1 MFIMYCGNIGHLAN
15 DLSNDLRYALRGFR
29 RNPIFTLTAV
39 FAIVLGIGATTAV
52 FSVVDRILFR
62 RLPYPDDA
70 RLVSVGIV
78 APSLD
83 SNEFLFADSLVRW
96 RRNQTPFA
104 GIASFNFIVDCD
116 LTERNPARLRCARVD
131 SSFLPTFGI
140 QPLAG
145 RNFTREEDLPNAPKV
160 ALLFYGFW
168 RSRMGG
174 DTGAIGKSIS
184 IDGQTTTIVGVLPRD
199 FELFNL
205 SHADL
210 LVPEALNEAAE
221 HSGQA
226 FRVFARLKPG
236 VTLQQATARMQPL
249 FARDLLDAAP
259 EFRRELKLVIRP
271 LRDRQI
277 QNARLASWVLLG
289 GVIAVLLIACANVAN
304 LLLARSAM
312 RRRELAVRAAIG
324 AGRARLV
331 RQAIT
336 ESLLLAFLGAAG
348 GCLFAW
354 GLLRVFIAIAPGGIP
369 RLEQA
374 TLDARVLLF
383 ALAACLLAGVLFG
396 LAPAFESPRVEALV
410 GGRAIGSPRG
420 IFRQMLVAAQIAVS
434 LLLLTGASLLLRS
447 LWKLESVPLGV
458 DTDNVLTAHFVLGRG
473 YARDARQLGFFEEL
487 EARLKRL
494 PGAAAV
500 AISDSI
506 PPSGGTLGRPF
517 SDIGVEGRPPLA
529 ERAGGM
535 VAWRYVTPGYFA
547 ALGIPILRGRPFR
560 EEDRQPAGYAVILSE
575 TLARRL
581 FPFDDPLG
589 KHVLKTARGQ
599 WFAVVGIAGDVRNVG
614 PARAA
619 DPEYYVVRK
628 HVPDETF
635 QNEDD
640 GWHSAS
646 VVIRSPLNSRAMAVW
661 LRAEFAAMDATLPVE
676 VETMRQRVGELAERP
691 RFNAMLLTLFAAMGM
706 LLAGIG
712 LYGVLGFLVTLRTQ
726 EIGVRM
732 ALGATPAGITMLL
745 LGQAAV
751 WALAGAGLGL
761 SGSLFAMRVLRS
773 LLFEVPERDPWA
785 LIAAPVLLLLV
796 ALIAAWIP
804 SRRAA
809 RVDPMQALRQE

>member
-1 MFIMYCGNIGHLAN
+1 MYFARVGH
-15 DLSNDLRYALRGFR
+15 DLCDDLRYALRGFR
-29 RNPIFTLTAV
+29 RNPVFTLTAV

-62 RLPYPDDA
+62 RLPYPDDD
-70 RLVSVGIV
+70 RLVSAGIV

-104 GIASFNFIVDCD
+104 SIASFNFIVDCD

-131 SSFLPTFGI
+131 SGFLPTFGI

-145 RNFTREEDLPNAPKV
+145 RNFTREEDVPNGPKV
-160 ALLFYGFW
+160 AILFYGFW
-168 RSRMGG
+168 RSRMAG

-184 IDGQTTTIVGVLPRD
+184 IDGQPTTIVGVLPRD

-210 LVPEALNEAAE
+210 LIPQALDEAAE

-226 FRVFARLKPG
+226 FRVFARLTPG
-236 VTLQQATARMQPL
+236 FTLQQAIAQMQPL
-249 FARDLLDAAP
+249 FARDLLDAPA

-277 QNARLASWVLLG
+277 QNARLASWILLG
-289 GVIAVLLIACANVAN
+289 GVVAVLLIACANVAN
-304 LLLARSAM
+304 LLLARAAM

-336 ESLLLAFLGAAG
+336 ESLLLALLGAAG

-383 ALAACLLAGVLFG
+383 ALVACLLAGVLFG

-410 GGRAIGSPRG
+410 GGRAIGSTRG

-434 LLLLTGASLLLRS
+434 LVLLTGASLLLRS
-447 LWKLESVPLGV
+447 LWKFESVPLGV
-458 DTDNVLTAHFVLGRG
+458 EVDNVLTAHFVLGRS

-487 EARLKRL
+487 EARLNRL
-494 PGAAAV
+494 PGVTAAAV
-500 AISDSI
+500 SDSI
-506 PPSGGTLGRPF
+506 PPSGGILGRPL
-517 SDIGVEGRPPLA
+517 SEIGVEGRPPLP

-547 ALGIPILRGRPFR
+547 ALGIPILRGRPFG
-560 EEDRQPAGYAVILSE
+560 EEDRQPAEYAVILSE

-581 FPFDDPLG
+581 FPFDDPMG
-589 KHVLKTARGQ
+589 RRVLKTARGQ
-599 WFAVVGIAGDVRNVG
+599 WFTVVGIAGDVKNAG

-619 DPEYYVVRK
+619 EPEYYVVRK
-628 HVPDETF
+628 HAPDETF
-635 QNEDD
+635 ENEGD
-640 GWHSAS
+640 GWRSANA
-646 VVIRSPLNSRAMAVW
+646 VIRSSMNARAMAVRM
-661 LRAEFAAMDATLPVE
+661 RAEFSAMDATLPVE
-676 VETMRQRVGELAERP
+676 VETMRQRLGELAERP
-691 RFNAMLLTLFAAMGM
+691 RFNAMLLMLFAVMGM
-706 LLAGIG
+706 LLAAIG

-732 ALGATPAGITMLL
+732 ALGATPGNITTLL

-751 WALAGAGLGL
+751 WVLAGAGLGL
-761 SGSLFAMRVLRS
+761 TGSLFAMRLLRA
-773 LLFEVPERDPWA
+773 LLFEVPERDPWT
-785 LIAAPVLLLLV
+785 LTAAPVLLLLV
-796 ALIAAWIP
+796 ALIAAWMP

>member
-1 MFIMYCGNIGHLAN
+1 MFIMYFETVGH
-15 DLSNDLRYALRGFR
+15 DLRYALRGFR
-29 RNPIFTLTAV
+29 RNPVFTLTAL
-39 FAIVLGIGATTAV
+39 FAIVLGIGASAAV

-62 RLPYPDDA
+62 ALPYPNDDKLISA
-70 RLVSVGIV
+70 GIV

-104 GIASFNFIVDCD
+104 SLASFNFIVDCD

-160 ALLFYGFW
+160 AILFYGFW
-168 RSRMGG
+168 RTRLGG
-174 DTGAIGKSIS
+174 DTRAIGNSIS
-184 IDGQTTTIVGVLPRD
+184 IDGQPVTIIGVLPRD

-205 SHADL
+205 SQADL
-210 LVPEALNEAAE
+210 LIPQALNEASQ
-221 HSGQA
+221 HSGEA
-226 FRVFARLKPG
+226 FRVFGRLKPG
-236 VTLQQATARMQPL
+236 ITIHQAMARMQPL
-249 FARDLLDAAP
+249 FERDLLDAPP
-259 EFRRELKLVIRP
+259 EFRKELKLVIRP

-336 ESLLLAFLGAAG
+336 ESLLLALIGAAG
-348 GCLFAW
+348 GCLLAA
-354 GLLRVFIAIAPGGIP
+354 GLLRVFIAMAPSGIP

-374 TLDARVLLF
+374 TLDGRVLLF
-383 ALAACLLAGVLFG
+383 ALAACLVAGLLFG
-396 LAPAFESPRVEALV
+396 LAPAFESPCVEVLA
-410 GGRAIGSPRG
+410 GGRTIGSPRG
-420 IFRQMLVAAQIAVS
+420 IFRQMLVAAQIALS
-434 LLLLTGASLLLRS
+434 LVLLTGASLLLRS
-447 LWKLESVPLGV
+447 LWRLESVPLGIE
-458 DTDNVLTAHFVLGRG
+458 TDHVMTAHFVLGRG
-473 YARDARQLGFFEEL
+473 YDRDARQLRFFEEL

-494 PGAAAV
+494 PGVTAAA
-500 AISDSI
+500 ISNSI
-506 PPSGGTLGRPF
+506 PPSGGTFGRPF
-517 SDIGVEGRPPLA
+517 SEIGVEGRPPLA
-529 ERAGGM
+529 VRAGGM
-535 VAWRYVTPGYFA
+535 VAWRYVTPAYFA

-560 EEDRQPAGYAVILSE
+560 EEDRRPPAYAVILSE

-581 FPFDDPLG
+581 FPFEDPVG
-589 KHVLKTARGQ
+589 KHILKTIRGQ
-599 WFAVVGIAGDVRNVG
+599 WFTVVGIAGDVKNAG

-619 DPEYYVVRK
+619 EPEYYVVRK
-628 HVPDETF
+628 HAPDETF
-635 QNEDD
+635 ESQAQGD
-640 GWHSAS
+640 GWRSATA
-646 VVIRSPLNSRAMAVW
+646 VIRSPMNPRAMAVW
-661 LRAEFAAMDATLPVE
+661 MRAEFAAMDATLPVE
-676 VETMRQRVGELAERP
+676 METMRQRVSALAERP

-706 LLAGIG
+706 LLAAIG
-712 LYGVLGFLVTLRTQ
+712 LYGVLAFLVTLRIP

-732 ALGATPAGITMLL
+732 ALGATPANITRLL

-751 WALAGAGLGL
+751 WTLAGAALGL
-761 SGSLFAMRVLRS
+761 TGSLFATRLLRS
-773 LLFEVPERDPWA
+773 LLFEVPERDPWT
-785 LIAAPVLLLLV
+785 LIATPLLLLVV

-809 RVDPMQALRQE
+809 RVDPMQALRQG

>member
-1 MFIMYCGNIGHLAN
+1 MIDDM
-15 DLSNDLRYALRGFR
+15 RYALRGFR
-29 RNPIFTLTAV
+29 RTPVFTLTAV

-70 RLVSVGIV
+70 RLVSAGIV
-78 APSLD
+78 SPSLD

-104 GIASFNFIVDCD
+104 SIASFNFIVDCD

-145 RNFTREEDLPNAPKV
+145 RNFTRDEDLPNAPKV
-160 ALLFYGFW
+160 AILFYGFW
-168 RSRMGG
+168 RSRLGG
-174 DTGAIGKSIS
+174 DTCAIGKSIS
-184 IDGQTTTIVGVLPRD
+184 IDGQPTTIVGVLPRD

-210 LVPEALNEAAE
+210 LIPEALDEAAA

-226 FRVFARLKPG
+226 FRVFARLKSG
-236 VTLQQATARMQPL
+236 VTLQQAIAQMQPL
-249 FARDLLDAAP
+249 FARDLLDAPP
-259 EFRRELKLVIRP
+259 EFRKELKLVVRP

-277 QNARLASWVLLG
+277 QNARLASWILLG
-289 GVIAVLLIACANVAN
+289 GVMAVLLIACANVAN
-304 LLLARSAM
+304 LLLARAAM
-312 RRRELAVRAAIG
+312 RRRELAVRAGIG
-324 AGRARLV
+324 ASRARLV

-336 ESLLLAFLGAAG
+336 ESLLLAVLGAVG

-354 GLLRVFIAIAPGGIP
+354 GLLRVFIAIAPDGIP

-374 TLDARVLLF
+374 TLDGRVLLF
-383 ALAACLLAGVLFG
+383 ALVACLLAGVLFG
-396 LAPAFESPRVEALV
+396 LAPAFESPRIEALA

-434 LLLLTGASLLLRS
+434 LVLLTGASLLLRS

-473 YARDARQLGFFEEL
+473 YARDARQLAFFEDL

-494 PGAAAV
+494 PGVTAAAV
-500 AISDSI
+500 SDSI

-517 SDIGVEGRPPLA
+517 SAIAVEGRPPSP
-529 ERAGGM
+529 ERAAGM

-560 EEDRQPAGYAVILSE
+560 EEDRRPAEYAVILSE

-581 FPFDDPLG
+581 FPFDDPIG
-589 KHVLKTARGQ
+589 KRVLKTARGQ
-599 WFAVVGIAGDVRNVG
+599 RFTVVGIAGDVKNAG

-619 DPEYYVVRK
+619 EPEYYVVRK
-628 HVPDETF
+628 HAPDETF
-635 QNEDD
+635 ENEGD
-640 GWHSAS
+640 GWRSAS
-646 VVIRSPLNSRAMAVW
+646 AVIRSPLNPRAMAVW
-661 LRAEFAAMDATLPVE
+661 VRAEFAALDATLPVE

-706 LLAGIG
+706 LLAAIG
-712 LYGVLGFLVTLRTQ
+712 LYGVLPFLVTLRTP

-732 ALGATPAGITMLL
+732 ALGATPANVTRLL

-751 WALAGAGLGL
+751 WALAGAGLGMA
-761 SGSLFAMRVLRS
+761 GSLFAMRLLRS
-773 LLFEVPERDPWA
+773 LLFEVPERDPWT

-796 ALIAAWIP
+796 ALMAAWIP

>member
-1 MFIMYCGNIGHLAN
+1 MIDDM
-15 DLSNDLRYALRGFR
+15 RYALRGFLR
-29 RNPIFTLTAV
+29 TPVFTLTAL

-78 APSLD
+78 SPSLD

-104 GIASFNFIVDCD
+104 SLASFNFIVDCD

-145 RNFTREEDLPNAPKV
+145 RNFTREEDVPNAPKV
-160 ALLFYGFW
+160 AMLFYGFW
-168 RSRMGG
+168 RSRLGG

-184 IDGQTTTIVGVLPRD
+184 IDGQPTTIVGVLPRD

-210 LVPEALNEAAE
+210 LVPEALDEAAE

-236 VTLQQATARMQPL
+236 VTIEQAMARMQPL
-249 FARDLLDAAP
+249 FARDLLDAPA

-277 QNARLASWVLLG
+277 QNARLASWILLAC
-289 GVIAVLLIACANVAN
+289 VIAVLLIACANVAN

-336 ESLLLAFLGAAG
+336 ESLLLALLGAIG

-354 GLLRVFIAIAPGGIP
+354 GLLRFFIAIAPGGIP

-374 TLDARVLLF
+374 TLDGRVLLF

-410 GGRAIGSPRG
+410 SRAIGSPRG

-434 LLLLTGASLLLRS
+434 LVLLTGASLLLRS

-458 DTDNVLTAHFVLGRG
+458 ETDNVLTAHFVLGRG
-473 YARDARQLGFFEEL
+473 YARDARQLGFFEDL

-494 PGAAAV
+494 PGVTAAAV
-500 AISDSI
+500 SDSI

-517 SDIGVEGRPPLA
+517 SAIAVEGRPPSP

-560 EEDRQPAGYAVILSE
+560 EEDRRPAEYAVILSE
-575 TLARRL
+575 TLGRRL
-581 FPFDDPLG
+581 FPFDDPVG
-589 KHVLKTARGQ
+589 KRVMKTARGQ
-599 WFAVVGIAGDVRNVG
+599 WFTVVGIAGDVKNAG

-628 HVPDETF
+628 HAPDETF
-635 QNEDD
+635 ENEGD
-640 GWHSAS
+640 GWRSAS
-646 VVIRSPLNSRAMAVW
+646 ALIRSPMNPRAMAVRI
-661 LRAEFAAMDATLPVE
+661 RAEFAAMDATLPVE
-676 VETMRQRVGELAERP
+676 LETMRQRVGELAERP

-706 LLAGIG
+706 LLAAIG
-712 LYGVLGFLVTLRTQ
+712 LYGVLAFLVTLRTP

-732 ALGATPAGITMLL
+732 ALGATPANITRLL
-745 LGQAAV
+745 IGQAAV
-751 WALAGAGLGL
+751 WALAGAGVGL
-761 SGSLFAMRVLRS
+761 TGSLFAMRLLGS
-773 LLFEVPERDPWA
+773 LLFEVPERDPWT

-796 ALIAAWIP
+796 ALMAAWAP

-809 RVDPMQALRQE
+809 RVDPMQTLRQE

>member
-1 MFIMYCGNIGHLAN
+1 MFIMYCQTIGH
-15 DLSNDLRYALRGFR
+15 DLRDDLRYALRGFR
-29 RNPIFTLTAV
+29 RNPVFTLTAV

-62 RLPYPDDA
+62 TLPYPDDG
-70 RLVSVGIV
+70 RLVSAGIV

-104 GIASFNFIVDCD
+104 SLASFNFIVDCD

-131 SSFLPTFGI
+131 YSFLPVFGI

-160 ALLFYGFW
+160 AILFYGFW
-168 RSRMGG
+168 RSRLGG

-184 IDGQTTTIVGVLPRD
+184 IDGQPTKIVGVLPRD

-210 LVPEALNEAAE
+210 LIPEALNEATQ

-226 FRVFARLKPG
+226 FRIFARLKPG
-236 VTLQQATARMQPL
+236 VTIQQAMARMQPL
-249 FARDLLDAAP
+249 FERDLLDSPP

-324 AGRARLV
+324 AGRARLA

-348 GCLFAW
+348 GYLFAW

-374 TLDARVLLF
+374 ALDGRVLLF
-383 ALAACLLAGVLFG
+383 ALAACLLAGILFG
-396 LAPAFESPRVEALV
+396 LAPAFERPRIEALA
-410 GGRAIGSPRG
+410 GGRATGSPRG
-420 IFRQMLVAAQIAVS
+420 IFRQMLVAAQMAVS
-434 LLLLTGASLLLRS
+434 LVLLTGASLLLRS
-447 LWKLESVPLGV
+447 LWKLESVPLGMEA
-458 DTDNVLTAHFVLGRG
+458 DNVLTAHFVLGRS
-473 YARDARQLGFFEEL
+473 YERDARQLGFFEEL

-494 PGAAAV
+494 PGLTAA
-500 AISDSI
+500 AISDSM

-517 SDIGVEGRPPLA
+517 SEIGIEGRPPLA

-535 VAWRYVTPGYFA
+535 VVWRYVTPGYFA

-560 EEDRQPAGYAVILSE
+560 EEDRRPAEYAVILSD

-581 FPFDDPLG
+581 FPFDDPVG
-589 KHVLKTARGQ
+589 RRVLKTVRGQ
-599 WFAVVGIAGDVRNVG
+599 WFTVVGIAGDVKNAG
-614 PARAA
+614 PARPVE
-619 DPEYYVVRK
+619 PEYYVVRK
-628 HVPDETF
+628 HAPDETF
-635 QNEDD
+635 ETEGD
-640 GWHSAS
+640 GWRSANAI
-646 VVIRSPLNSRAMAVW
+646 IRSPMNPSAMAVW
-661 LRAEFAAMDATLPVE
+661 MRAEFAAMDATLPVE
-676 VETMRQRVGELAERP
+676 METMRQRVGELAERP

-706 LLAGIG
+706 LLAAIG
-712 LYGVLGFLVTLRTQ
+712 LYGVLAFLVTLRIP

-732 ALGATPAGITMLL
+732 ALGATPANITRLL
-745 LGQAAV
+745 IGQAAG
-751 WALAGAGLGL
+751 WALAGAAVGLI
-761 SGSLFAMRVLRS
+761 GSLFATRLLRS
-773 LLFEVPERDPWA
+773 LLFEVPARDPWT
-785 LIAAPVLLLLV
+785 LIAAPVLLLFV
-796 ALIAAWIP
+796 ALMAAWMP

-809 RVDPMQALRQE
+809 RVDPMQALREE